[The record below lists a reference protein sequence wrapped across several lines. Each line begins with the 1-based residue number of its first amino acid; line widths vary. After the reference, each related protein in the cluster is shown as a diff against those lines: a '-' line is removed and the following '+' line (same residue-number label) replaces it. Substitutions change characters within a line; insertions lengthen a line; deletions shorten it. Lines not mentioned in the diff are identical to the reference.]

1 MISFTYMKS
10 TKLISAV
17 SATLL
22 AATALLL
29 AGCKPYDDTA
39 IWEKINELENR
50 LTLVENTLS
59 GLNTDVESMSSIVKA
74 LQKRIYITGI
84 VQVAGGYK
92 IPFSDGSSYNL
103 ATASAEQPADETPV
117 IGVAEY
123 NGVYYWTQTIGGNT
137 TWLTDKN
144 GDKIPVTGGSGTQG
158 GGGITPRLSVSSDG
172 YWIVSYDN
180 GASYDFLLN
189 ENGEPVKAGCGC
201 TTFFKSVTYANGI
214 LTFVLM
220 DGTVIPIEVYRDTRL
235 DNVVP
240 EDIQAQM
247 SDYMPFYTGVTPPS
261 LENAYL
267 MSPCETVF
275 CEDAGNGGYEPGH
288 IVNDLLIKFSNFNAK
303 ENIVDYE
310 ESNKS
315 GTSYSSAKGA
325 YVSGSGNYFTA
336 FFNTVGSEEG
346 ISTKT
351 ALVISGI
358 VVNGG
363 IKNLRYAFVMVEKGN
378 DPTNKLMEEGVFRV
392 FKDSDDF
399 SEETPWEH
407 GDTYFPDGAV
417 DLALPSGNLWA
428 QCNLGGSYIEEYA
441 NYYAWGE
448 TYPKTNYTWGT
459 YKWCY
464 GSETT
469 LTKYNTLSSYGTVDD
484 ITVLDVSDDA
494 ASQYLSEKWHIPS
507 YSDFVELINTDNCTW
522 TWTTKSG
529 VSGYQVKS
537 KRNNNFIFLPAA
549 GYYYGS
555 TLYSTSEVCYYWTC
569 QIDSTTPEKAAFLNA
584 DNTGQV
590 SMDYVV
596 SRFIGLPIRPVY
608 YKNNQP

>member
-1 MISFTYMKS
+1 MISLKYMKR

-59 GLNTDVESMSSIVKA
+59 GLNTEVESMSSIVKA

-92 IPFSDGSSYNL
+92 ISFSDGSSYNL

-123 NGVYYWTQTIGGNT
+123 NGVYYWTQTIKGNT

-189 ENGEPVKAGCGC
+189 ENGEPIKAGCGC
-201 TTFFKSVTYANGI
+201 TSFFKSVTYANGI

-267 MSPCETVF
+267 MSPSETVF
-275 CEDAGNGGYEPGH
+275 CEDSFYAPGE
-288 IVNDLLIKFSNFNAK
+288 IVEDMLIKFSNFNSK
-303 ENIVDYE
+303 DNVVDYE
-310 ESNKS
+310 ESNKR
-315 GTSYSSAKGA
+315 GTSYAASKGA
-325 YVSGSGNYFTA
+325 FVSGSGNYFTA
-336 FFNTVGSEEG
+336 FFNTEG
-346 ISTKT
+346 YSDGIATKT

-363 IKNLRYAFVMVEKGN
+363 IKNLRYAFVMVEKGS
-378 DPTNKLMEEGVFRV
+378 DPTHKLMDEGVFRV
-392 FKDSDDF
+392 FKDGDDF
-399 SEETPWEH
+399 SEVTAWEH
-407 GDTYFPDGAV
+407 GDGYIPEGAV
-417 DLALPSGNLWA
+417 DLVLPSGNLWA

-448 TYPKTNYTWGT
+448 TYPKSNYTWGT
-459 YKWCY
+459 YKWCN

-469 LTKYNTLSSYGTVDD
+469 LTKYNSLAESGKVDN
-484 ITVLDVSDDA
+484 ISVLESSDDA
-494 ASQYLSEKWHIPS
+494 ASQYLNEKWHIPS
-507 YSDFVELINTDNCTW
+507 YADFAELIDPENCTW

-529 VSGYQVKS
+529 VAGYQVKS
-537 KRNNNFIFLPAA
+537 TRNNNFIFLPAA
-549 GYYYGS
+549 GVYAGS
-555 TLYSTSEVCYYWTC
+555 SLLSSGECCYYWA
-569 QIDSTTPEKAAFLNA
+569 SNVSSYYPEKALFLNA
-584 DNTGQV
+584 DNTGDINL
-590 SMDYVV
+590 DYVV
-596 SRFIGLPIRPVY
+596 DRYYGLPIRPVY
-608 YKNNQP
+608 YK